1 MNKTDHFKLFVLC
14 SGDMTADVDD
24 LHVKRIHLVSF
35 FYIVIEDLTSL
46 LQCNRLYNVK
56 SAS

>member
-14 SGDMTADVDD
+14 SGDMTADVDH

-46 LQCNRLYNVK
+46 L
-56 SAS
+56 